1 MSKIRLGVLGGTF
14 DPIHNGHLFAANEVA
29 ALLNLDQVIFV
40 PTAESWQKAE
50 FSDAKL
56 RLKMTQL
63 GIRGNKKFKIS
74 SVDIKRGGA
83 TYTVDTLADLQKKY
97 PDAQLVF
104 ILGADAVAGMDSWKN
119 AEQLGELAEFA
130 AISRPGYSFEQPKSL
145 KAPVLRL
152 EIPAL
157 AISASEIRERVKA
170 NKPIE
175 YLVPPAVA
183 KFILKHRLYRGNK

>member
-14 DPIHNGHLFAANEVA
+14 DPIHNGHLFAANEAA

-83 TYTVDTLADLQKKY
+83 TYTVDTLVDLQKKY

-119 AEQLGELAEFA
+119 AEQLGELAEFV

>member
-14 DPIHNGHLFAANEVA
+14 DPIHNGHLFAANEAA

-63 GIRGNKKFKIS
+63 GIRGNKKFQIS

-97 PDAQLVF
+97 PDTQLVF

-119 AEQLGELAEFA
+119 AEQLGALAEFV

>member
-29 ALLNLDQVIFV
+29 ELLNLDRVIFV
-40 PTAESWQKAE
+40 PTAESWQKSE
-50 FSDAKL
+50 FSDSRL
-56 RLKMTQL
+56 RLKMTRL
-63 GIRGNKKFKIS
+63 AIRGNKKFTIS
-74 SVDIKRGGA
+74 PVDIKRGGA
-83 TYTVDTLADLQKKY
+83 TYTVDTLADLKAQN
-97 PDAQLVF
+97 PGAQLVF
-104 ILGADAVAGMDSWKN
+104 IIGADAVAGMDSWKDV
-119 AEQLGELAEFA
+119 AKLAELAEFV

-145 KAPVLRL
+145 KAQVLRL

-157 AISASEIRERVKA
+157 NISASQIRERVKA
-170 NKPIE
+170 NKTIE

>member
-14 DPIHNGHLFAANEVA
+14 DPIHNGHLFAANEAA

-83 TYTVDTLADLQKKY
+83 TYTVDTLADLQKKN

>member
-14 DPIHNGHLFAANEVA
+14 DPIHNGHLFAANEAA

-83 TYTVDTLADLQKKY
+83 TYTVDTLADLQKKN

-145 KAPVLRL
+145 KAPVVRL